1 MNLSG
6 RKEVNLLA
14 EDTLDAVITA
24 YIGETW
30 KMQKINSKFEF
41 SEHHNTGLNPAVVA
55 WSVKESV
62 FLIQ

>member
-30 KMQKINSKFEF
+30 KMQKIN
-41 SEHHNTGLNPAVVA
+41 
-55 WSVKESV
+55 
-62 FLIQ
+62 